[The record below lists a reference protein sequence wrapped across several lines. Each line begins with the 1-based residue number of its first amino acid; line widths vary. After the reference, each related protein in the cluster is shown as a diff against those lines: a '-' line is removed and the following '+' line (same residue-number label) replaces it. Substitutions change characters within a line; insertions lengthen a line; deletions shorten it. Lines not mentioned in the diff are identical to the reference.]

1 MLLYS
6 VLAAAAVPL
15 ARGEDS
21 RRSLAALGDDS
32 TQTEY
37 SYDYT
42 DAPTASPTCGGEW
55 CEGSGVSGGT
65 GPQSVHTELPECTP
79 VGPTLSPTGPVP

>member
-15 ARGEDS
+15 ARGEY
-21 RRSLAALGDDS
+21 RSLAALGDDS

-42 DAPTASPTCGGEW
+42 DAPTASPTF
-55 CEGSGVSGGT
+55 T
-65 GPQSVHTELPECTP
+65 DAPTMTAAPTRTET
-79 VGPTLSPTGPVP
+79 

>member
-6 VLAAAAVPL
+6 VLAAAAVL
-15 ARGEDS
+15 FARGEDS
-21 RRSLAALGDDS
+21 HRSLAALGDDS

-42 DAPTASPTCGGEW
+42 DAPTASPTF
-55 CEGSGVSGGT
+55 T
-65 GPQSVHTELPECTP
+65 DAPTMTAAPTRTET
-79 VGPTLSPTGPVP
+79 

>member
-15 ARGEDS
+15 ARGEYSD
-21 RRSLAALGDDS
+21 RSLAALGDDS

-42 DAPTASPTCGGEW
+42 DAPTASPTF
-55 CEGSGVSGGT
+55 T
-65 GPQSVHTELPECTP
+65 DAPTTTAAPTRTET
-79 VGPTLSPTGPVP
+79 

>member
-15 ARGEDS
+15 ARGEFYS
-21 RRSLAALGDDS
+21 HRSLAALGDDS

-42 DAPTASPTCGGEW
+42 DAPTASPTFTDALTCA
-55 CEGSGVSGGT
+55 T
-65 GPQSVHTELPECTP
+65 RRKA
-79 VGPTLSPTGPVP
+79 

>member
-6 VLAAAAVPL
+6 VLAAAAVL
-15 ARGEDS
+15 ARGEYS
-21 RRSLAALGDDS
+21 HRSLAALGDDS

-42 DAPTASPTCGGEW
+42 DAPTASPTF
-55 CEGSGVSGGT
+55 T
-65 GPQSVHTELPECTP
+65 DAPTMTAAPTRTET
-79 VGPTLSPTGPVP
+79 

>member
-1 MLLYS
+1 MKISLLKMLLYS

-15 ARGEDS
+15 AGGEYS
-21 RRSLAALGDDS
+21 HRSLAALGDDS

-42 DAPTASPTCGGEW
+42 DAPTASPTFTDAPTTTAAPTRTETRA
-55 CEGSGVSGGT
+55 GSAAVSE
-65 GPQSVHTELPECTP
+65 PSASACA
-79 VGPTLSPTGPVP
+79 

>member
-6 VLAAAAVPL
+6 ILAAAAVPL
-15 ARGEDS
+15 ARGEYS
-21 RRSLAALGDDS
+21 RSLAALGDDS

-42 DAPTASPTCGGEW
+42 DAPTASPTF
-55 CEGSGVSGGT
+55 T
-65 GPQSVHTELPECTP
+65 DAPTTTAAPTRTET
-79 VGPTLSPTGPVP
+79 